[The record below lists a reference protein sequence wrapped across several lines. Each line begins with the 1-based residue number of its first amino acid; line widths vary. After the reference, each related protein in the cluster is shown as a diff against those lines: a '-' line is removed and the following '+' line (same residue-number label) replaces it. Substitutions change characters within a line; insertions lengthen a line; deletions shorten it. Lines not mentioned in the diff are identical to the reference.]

1 MKLYPVVLGI
11 AFTIL
16 ILAAFV
22 VDQGGQI
29 EAQQRAQ
36 TIAQGAAR
44 AGTNAASGNA
54 INGDAFDLA
63 APTAVAAAESYI
75 AAAGGDY
82 TGSATVTGQ
91 EITVTVH
98 TTYLTRLAYWVGISE
113 LDATGTGSAR
123 LIDGDT
129 P

>member
-1 MKLYPVVLGI
+1 MKFYPLILGI
-11 AFTIL
+11 AFAIITI
-16 ILAAFV
+16 AAFV
-22 VDQGGQI
+22 IDQGGHI

-54 INGDAFDLA
+54 VNGDAFDLA
-63 APTAVAAAESYI
+63 APTAAAAAESYI
-75 AAAGGDY
+75 AAAGPDY
-82 TGSATVTGQ
+82 TGSATVDGQ
-91 EITVTVH
+91 VITVTVH
-98 TTYLTRLAYWVGISE
+98 TTYKTRLAYWVGISE
-113 LDATGTGSAR
+113 LDAVGIGSAR